1 MKNSQLAKRQM
12 ARVEQLLDEVSI
24 IKDQYWDLYKE
35 IQDKVKENDIK
46 IKAWEQSVKDT
57 VKESEIAEQ
66 EATEN
71 PGANTRMKLRNLR
84 KKLDYVS
91 REPKYPTYITAR
103 IDALKAILDRVDKES
118 KLLNLFNPQ
127 ALIEKNYVSLDVLKS
142 VMEVF
147 KGIVIDLIP
156 EEKRGYAFKRLKTID
171 IQSLNGEDVVEA
183 EFTETRPKK
192 VVKEIDDEEIDI

>member
-1 MKNSQLAKRQM
+1 M

-46 IKAWEQSVKDT
+46 LKEWDKKVKET
-57 VKESEIAEQ
+57 VKELEIAEK
-66 EATEN
+66 EAVEN

-84 KKLDYVS
+84 KKLDFVS

-118 KLLNLFNPQ
+118 KLLNIFNPQ

-171 IQSLNGEDVVEA
+171 IQALNGEDVVEA

-192 VVKEIDDEEIDI
+192 VEVKEIDDEEIDI